1 MYKTILVPTDG
12 TALSDKAI
20 SAAIQYASIHKGCKI
35 IGMTVAEPLPLTQLE
50 TFTKSQESD
59 YLSRE
64 HKIAE
69 ERVNRIAEQAK
80 AAGVPFDTV
89 ILQSSKPH
97 EEIVHAAAKY
107 DCDCIFMAS
116 NGRKGLNKLFIG
128 SETQKVLATTSIPVL
143 VYR

>member
-20 SAAIQYASIHKGCKI
+20 SGAIEYASLHQGCKI
-35 IGMTVAEPLPLTQLE
+35 IGMTVAEPLPLTQIE
-50 TFTKSQESD
+50 SFTKNQESD

-64 HKIAE
+64 HKVAQ
-69 ERVNRIAEQAK
+69 ERVNRIAEKAK
-80 AAGVPFDTV
+80 VAGVPFDIV
-89 ILQSSKPH
+89 VLQSNKPH
-97 EEIVHAAAKY
+97 EEIIHAAAKY
-107 DCDCIFMAS
+107 ECDCIFMAS

-128 SETQKVLATTSIPVL
+128 SETQKVLAMTSIPVL